1 MSPAYTL
8 FQAQLRQDLRHPK
21 TGKVQTSRLVMTV
34 VSYGFSGLVL
44 AAAVGASEPGVAAFV
59 GVSFGVV
66 LAAFGIAGSYDDL
79 MGRPKDHAWLRTLPA
94 SDQTHYRA
102 RVASIAVLVVLMGVS
117 LALPLLAR
125 VGIVHGWLAGLAVFA
140 IVSAGTVHA
149 AAGVL
154 AVLWATTLVLPTP
167 LLRPVLLGVR
177 GVLVAT
183 LVLAYQLITMT
194 DAARRVT
201 GFEAPWWPGAW
212 FADLAEGRPGLGL
225 VALALSWIAIGL
237 LFGGFFPPRYGRI
250 LQRLSRAETLAR
262 RKKGRGR
269 PAALVWIDA
278 TLARLLARS
287 PAVRAGYGLA
297 ASAVLADRLVR
308 GRIVVGAVLPLG
320 FTAFGVYMGGLGDLF
335 LYDGGVFGL
344 GATRLHLSVLIV
356 VFFCGLTLVQALQFS
371 DDAEASWTFATLP
384 TRSLRSVQLGA
395 HQALVQRILLP
406 LHLALFALLTLEMPA
421 FHAALHAGFWFGSTL
436 LTSRAYALLQR
447 RAPLSQPPDR
457 FSAGK
462 RFLGLTLTLP
472 IALAF
477 AALQSVVF
485 HLPEIALWTVV
496 ALVGAAAVLGRA
508 VQFVD
513 ARAASRG

>member
-1 MSPAYTL
+1 MNPAYTL

-66 LAAFGIAGSYDDL
+66 LAAFGVAGSYDDL
-79 MGRPKDHAWLRTLPA
+79 MGRPKDHAWLQTLPVSNEA
-94 SDQTHYRA
+94 HYAA
-102 RVASIAVLVVLMGVS
+102 RVASIGLLIAIMGVS

-125 VGIVHGWLAGLAVFA
+125 VWAVHGWLPGLAVFA

-154 AVLWATTLVLPTP
+154 AVLWAATLALPTP
-167 LLRPVLLGVR
+167 LLRPVLLALR

-201 GFEAPWWPGAW
+201 GLEAPWWPGAW
-212 FADLAEGRPGLGL
+212 FADLAEGRVGLGL
-225 VALALSWIAIGL
+225 AALALSWTALGL

-250 LQRLSRAETLAR
+250 LHRLARAETLAR
-262 RKKGRGR
+262 GKRRKGRPR
-269 PAALVWIDA
+269 PLVWLDA
-278 TLARLLARS
+278 MLARLFARG

-297 ASAVLADRLVR
+297 SAAVLADRLVR

-320 FTAFGVYMGGLGDLF
+320 FAAFGVYMGGLSDLF
-335 LYDGGVFGL
+335 AFDGGVFGM

-356 VFFCGLTLVQALQFS
+356 VFFCGLTLVQALQYS
-371 DDAEASWTFATLP
+371 DDADASWSFATLP
-384 TRSLRSVQLGA
+384 SNSLRSVQLGA
-395 HQALVQRILLP
+395 HQALVQRVLVP
-406 LHLALFALLTLEMPA
+406 LHLALFALLSVEMPA
-421 FHAALHAGFWFGSTL
+421 SHAALHAGYWFGSTL
-436 LTSRAYALLQR
+436 LMSRAYAIMQR
-447 RAPLSQPPDR
+447 RPPLSLPPDR

-462 RFLGLTLTLP
+462 RFLSLTLALP
-472 IALAF
+472 VAILFAMLQAEAF
-477 AALQSVVF
+477 RS
-485 HLPEIALWTVV
+485 PEIAFWTVV
-496 ALVGAAAVLGRA
+496 ALVAASAVMGRL
-508 VQFVD
+508 VQIAE
-513 ARAASRG
+513 ARAD